1 MFGSGLLLSEQ
12 LLDPKPL
19 NGLVLQ
25 SSPFCQQILVLVKIL
40 AEPVYSPFLFGPGMS
55 YLPFDVALFT
65 CGTKRVLV
73 FEMFNSPTER
83 GKKQLG
89 RAKYSEL
96 YEMCRIVSLLL
107 ILFAVFCETGF

>member
-1 MFGSGLLLSEQ
+1 M
-12 LLDPKPL
+12 

-40 AEPVYSPFLFGPGMS
+40 AEPVYSPFFLFGPGMS

-65 CGTKRVLV
+65 CGTKGVLV
-73 FEMFNSPTER
+73 FEMFNSPTEC

-89 RAKYSEL
+89 RAEYSEL
-96 YEMCRIVSLLL
+96 YEMCSIVSLLL
-107 ILFAVFCETGF
+107 IFFAVFCETGF